1 MPLEITQN
9 DLNKMIPQFRRAL
22 RRSHDLTA
30 QDVWGNLRE
39 YSPQNHGRLAGSW
52 VLQRQGEM
60 YSTVGTSVKYA
71 LVQNDGSDPYDIFP
85 RTASALMFT
94 IGGSVIFAKRV
105 RHPGIKGKKY
115 IEKSID
121 ETNSRAREFVEM
133 ALDMEG
139 L

>member
-9 DLNKMIPQFRRAL
+9 DLDKMIPQFRRAL
-22 RRSHDLTA
+22 QRSHDYTA
-30 QDVWGNLRE
+30 QDLWGNLRE
-39 YSPQNHGRLAGSW
+39 FSPQDTGRLAGSW
-52 VLQRQGEM
+52 TLQRRSDM
-60 YSTVGTSVKYA
+60 YSTIGTNVKYA
-71 LVQNDGSDPYDIFP
+71 LVQNDGSRPYDIFP
-85 RTASALMFT
+85 RTAKALKFT

>member
-30 QDVWGNLRE
+30 LELWGNLQE
-39 YSPQNHGRLAGSW
+39 FSPQDHGRLAGSW
-52 VLQRQGEM
+52 TLQKKGNM

-71 LVQNDGSDPYDIFP
+71 LVQNDGSDPYEIFP
-85 RTASALMFT
+85 RTSSALRFSV
-94 IGGSVIFAKRV
+94 GGSVIYAKRV

-115 IEKSID
+115 IEKSTD
-121 ETNSRAREFVEM
+121 ATNERISEFVEM
-133 ALDMEG
+133 ALDQEG